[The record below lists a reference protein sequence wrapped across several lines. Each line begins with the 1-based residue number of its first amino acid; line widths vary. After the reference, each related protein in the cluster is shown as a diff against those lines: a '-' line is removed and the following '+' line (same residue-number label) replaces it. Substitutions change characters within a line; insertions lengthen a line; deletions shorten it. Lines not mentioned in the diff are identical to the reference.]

1 MTQKRFIK
9 LCMSIGIPRNDAR
22 GHANAITIVNK
33 QRPQQIT
40 TYVEYFKKLKIIVE
54 YRGIDFLLFD
64 IPRTASLR
72 YYLKQY
78 MK

>member
-22 GHANAITIVNK
+22 EHANAITIVNK

-40 TYVEYFKKLKIIVE
+40 TYAEYFKNLKIIVE
-54 YRGIDFLLFD
+54 FRSIDFLLVD
-64 IPRTASLR
+64 IPRIAN
-72 YYLKQY
+72 LKQY

>member
-9 LCMSIGIPRNDAR
+9 LCMSIGIPRNNAR
-22 GHANAITIVNK
+22 MYANAITVVNK

-40 TYVEYFKKLKIIVE
+40 TYAEYFKKLKIIVE
-54 YRGIDFLLFD
+54 FRGIDFLLVD
-64 IPRTASLR
+64 IPRIASLR